1 MPPKIPRSFECKG
14 LAPLP
19 ALPSPHPTPPPQNI
33 LPPLHPRGSNIL
45 PPLPRG
51 KRNTMLLRRPRGVAA
66 AARPSLPRSPRR
78 PAAAPRACR
87 AMSMFDDDA
96 TMGKCEAN
104 YQPLTPI
111 RFLER
116 SAMTFPSH
124 TACEYGPDYAVS
136 YADLYD
142 RTRQLASALSTLGVG
157 YGGTVAAMLN
167 NTPQMLEAHYVSA
180 EAPAASSRGLT
191 EPVAGHPDDGRC
203 AERHQHTARCA
214 DDRPHTATWR
224 GLHRHRGY

>member
-1 MPPKIPRSFECKG
+1 
-14 LAPLP
+14 
-19 ALPSPHPTPPPQNI
+19 
-33 LPPLHPRGSNIL
+33 
-45 PPLPRG
+45 
-51 KRNTMLLRRPRGVAA
+51 
-66 AARPSLPRSPRR
+66 
-78 PAAAPRACR
+78 
-87 AMSMFDDDA
+87 MFDDDA

-116 SAMTFPSH
+116 SATTFPSH
-124 TACEYGPDYAVS
+124 TACEYGPDHAVS

-180 EAPAASSRGLT
+180 EAPAASSKSLT
-191 EPVAGHPDDGRC
+191 EC
-203 AERHQHTARCA
+203 AV
-214 DDRPHTATWR
+214 
-224 GLHRHRGY
+224 